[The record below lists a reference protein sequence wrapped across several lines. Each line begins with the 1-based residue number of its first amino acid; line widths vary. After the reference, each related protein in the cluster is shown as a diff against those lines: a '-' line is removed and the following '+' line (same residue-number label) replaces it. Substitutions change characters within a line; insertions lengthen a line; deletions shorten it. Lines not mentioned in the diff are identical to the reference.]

1 MSGQTDKLK
10 GKIKTKV
17 GKVTGN
23 KRLENEGR
31 IDEGK
36 GNAKDW
42 IDKSGA
48 ALKEALPKN
57 KTASEGRR

>member
-10 GKIKTKV
+10 GKIKTQV

-36 GNAKDW
+36 GQVKEW

-48 ALKEALPKN
+48 ALKKTLPQN
-57 KTASEGRR
+57 KSPSEGRL